1 MIRLIA
7 AVASLAA
14 ALLAAAC
21 SSSTKPALPATHVA
35 PVTAAG
41 IHAVFAA
48 TKEVDYADEHFAAQA
63 TAVTPDGHGGTF
75 TAALGLRDP
84 SGDGK
89 GMIVGFWHNDAFV
102 GLAQNFEVLAL
113 NSVRAAGPGR
123 FTLVYVNYRDSDPLC
138 CPSGKPTLLPIT
150 YEWNGKAF
158 ATAKP
163 LPENLYRSGA
173 EIVAPPK

>member
-1 MIRLIA
+1 MPV
-7 AVASLAA
+7 VAI
-14 ALLAAAC
+14 ALLAVAC
-21 SSSTKPALPATHVA
+21 SSSTSHLPAQHS
-35 PVTAAG
+35 VTAAA
-41 IHAVFAA
+41 IRDVFAA
-48 TKEVDYADEHFAAQA
+48 TKEVDYPDEHFATQS
-63 TAVTPDGHGGTF
+63 TAMTPDGQGGTF

-113 NSVRAAGPGR
+113 NSIRAAGPGR

-138 CPSGKPTLLPIT
+138 CPSGKPALLGID
-150 YEWNGKAF
+150 YHWDGKAVV
-158 ATAKP
+158 TDKR

-173 EIVAPPK
+173 EVVIPPH